1 MAEIGDGAHSLGK
14 ARNRKKLTKLRKS
27 KDEDLRSGLVLPPQ
41 PTTSESSRH
50 YAGEE
55 TKPPLPPLPTGY
67 KQVNYE
73 ETYEKSGL
81 AKHQL
86 NSQPPTYSAANE
98 TSLEHQ
104 NRLLYQKQLSKSVG
118 DNLQQRSKPKFSTLD
133 TKNRLLRPLSSG
145 DLLGKTDE
153 ELILL
158 LIQLKRNQSQLKHT
172 IEKLTLQM
180 TSEDKMS
187 VIEPHKVAEHKRQYE
202 QVKQQLIET
211 QKQYE
216 SQFPLIDMI
225 DNMVRFNSSSRS
237 NLNNLNNPIYG
248 YNAGA
253 GHSGGGLTSNTAN
266 SLSTNNVY
274 ASSTNSK
281 DSGAARNSTSTSY
294 LNRLAGE
301 QTDERSKRVSM
312 NDESDYAESDA
323 NNGTYTNRSST
334 ACAQQL
340 SEITQDLT
348 VRDHQSISTRNTLEI
363 PSHQKP
369 HHAKAGQQQAN
380 GKTTN
385 SKQASEQTSSQAT
398 TTNTLSSVIASVKQM
413 HSNANVQVNQP
424 KQQLNQ
430 QINQATSGGKSRTVL
445 AEEEM
450 QRMKEQQML
459 LEAELER
466 VRTLLL
472 NSQLNVPQSNLDDL
486 SIATTTENHFQA
498 ELEHIDNEINNLNA
512 KKEKLIQSLKRKE
525 HGSQHRAGG
534 YCNASRSKDL
544 EDGTDLFTDDD
555 AIFSTANSIDFERI
569 LDDGL
574 SLCTDVDDLELSK
587 HENEYVQTLQAEHEQ
602 NLKQQEEERRKLERQ
617 QNQMTN
623 ERKRQ
628 EPEQSTSS
636 SNNNEEEDEGTTET
650 TIYKTLRL
658 VKRKYES
665 SKLNKQLTFD
675 SGDIL
680 SIDNKVIEVKRTGNL
695 SDKTETESKLKVR
708 IFCIKCYVTFPDGRS
723 CQVSDIC
730 LDRQMV
736 LMTNFLTFCLFTVPD

>member
-1 MAEIGDGAHSLGK
+1 MHSLGK

-27 KDEDLRSGLVLPPQ
+27 NDEELRTTLILPPA
-41 PTTSESSRH
+41 SANNESSSRH
-50 YAGEE
+50 YAPEE
-55 TKPPLPPLPTGY
+55 AKPPLPPLPTGY
-67 KQVNYE
+67 KQMNYE
-73 ETYEKSGL
+73 ETYEKAYEKGAASL
-81 AKHQL
+81 AMTKHHL
-86 NSQPPTYSAANE
+86 NSKQPKHPSSCHQPPIYPANE

-104 NRLLYQKQLSKSVG
+104 NRLLYQRQLSKSVG
-118 DNLQQRSKPKFSTLD
+118 DNLQQQSKPKFSTLD
-133 TKNRLLRPLSSG
+133 SKSRLLRPLSSG

-180 TSEDKMS
+180 QSEDKMS
-187 VIEPHKVAEHKRQYE
+187 TIEPHKMAEHKLKYE
-202 QVKQQLIET
+202 QVKEQLIET

-216 SQFPLIDMI
+216 NQFPLIDLI
-225 DNMVRFNSSSRS
+225 DNMVKFNSSSRS
-237 NLNNLNNPIYG
+237 NLHNPIYG
-248 YNAGA
+248 YNSAA
-253 GHSGGGLTSNTAN
+253 LSSHSGLTGNTAN

-274 ASSTNSK
+274 ASSTNGK
-281 DSGAARNSTSTSY
+281 DAAARSSTSTSY
-294 LNRLAGE
+294 LNHLGD
-301 QTDERSKRVSM
+301 QTGDRKKRM

-323 NNGTYTNRSST
+323 NNAESTYTNRTST

-340 SEITQDLT
+340 SENQDLT
-348 VRDHQSISTRNTLEI
+348 VRDQSISNRNLEI
-363 PSHQKP
+363 PSTSYKQQ
-369 HHAKAGQQQAN
+369 HH
-380 GKTTN
+380 GKRAPPATN
-385 SKQASEQTSSQAT
+385 SQTNKQSSEQTSSQA

-413 HSNANVQVNQP
+413 HSNSNLQVNQP
-424 KQQLNQ
+424 KHQQP
-430 QINQATSGGKSRTVL
+430 INQAAAASGSSKSKIVL

-450 QRMKEQQML
+450 QRMKEQQIL

-498 ELEHIDNEINNLNA
+498 ELEHIDNEINTLNA

-525 HGSQHRAGG
+525 HGSQNRERGGG
-534 YCNASRSKDL
+534 YCSALRSKELRDL

-555 AIFSTANSIDFERI
+555 AIFSTANSIDFERV

-602 NLKQQEEERRKLERQ
+602 NLKQQEEERKKLELERLHQ
-617 QNQMTN
+617 QAGD
-623 ERKRQ
+623 ERKQ
-628 EPEQSTSS
+628 MEQCKSTSS
-636 SNNNEEEDEGTTET
+636 SNNGEDEGTTET

-680 SIDNKVIEVKRTGNL
+680 RMDNKIIEVKRVGNEADKIEKEKHL
-695 SDKTETESKLKVR
+695 SSADCQQSSKLKVG
-708 IFCIKCYVTFPDGRS
+708 IFS
-723 CQVSDIC
+723 
-730 LDRQMV
+730 
-736 LMTNFLTFCLFTVPD
+736 

>member
-1 MAEIGDGAHSLGK
+1 M
-14 ARNRKKLTKLRKS
+14 TKLRKS
-27 KDEDLRSGLVLPPQ
+27 KDEDLRSGLILPP
-41 PTTSESSRH
+41 PTASESSSSRH
-50 YAGEE
+50 YASEE
-55 TKPPLPPLPTGY
+55 TQKPPLPPLPTGY
-67 KQVNYE
+67 KQMN
-73 ETYEKSGL
+73 YEKSAANL
-81 AKHQL
+81 AMAKRHLNQQQNKHQPP
-86 NSQPPTYSAANE
+86 SQHPPIYSANE

-104 NRLLYQKQLSKSVG
+104 NRLLYQRQLSKSVG
-118 DNLQQRSKPKFSTLD
+118 DNLQQQSKPKFSTLD
-133 TKNRLLRPLSSG
+133 GKSRLLRPLSSG

-180 TSEDKMS
+180 QSEDKMS
-187 VIEPHKVAEHKRQYE
+187 MIEPHKVAEHKLKYE
-202 QVKQQLIET
+202 QVKEQLIEA

-216 SQFPLIDMI
+216 NQFPLIDLI
-225 DNMVRFNSSSRS
+225 DNMVKFNSSSRS
-237 NLNNLNNPIYG
+237 NLNNPIYG
-248 YNAGA
+248 YNVGALA
-253 GHSGGGLTSNTAN
+253 GHGGLTSNTVN

-274 ASSTNSK
+274 ASSTNGK
-281 DSGAARNSTSTSY
+281 DSGAARNSSTSY
-294 LNRLAGE
+294 LNRLSE
-301 QTDERSKRVSM
+301 PTDDRPKRASM

-340 SEITQDLT
+340 SETNQDLT
-348 VRDHQSISTRNTLEI
+348 VRDQSISNRNALEI
-363 PSHQKP
+363 PSASHKKP
-369 HHAKAGQQQAN
+369 HHAKAGQQAGN
-380 GKTTN
+380 SKTN
-385 SKQASEQTSSQAT
+385 SKQASEPTSSQAT

-413 HSNANVQVNQP
+413 HSNANLQVNQQ
-424 KQQLNQ
+424 KS
-430 QINQATSGGKSRTVL
+430 INQAAAAGGLSKSRTVL

-472 NSQLNVPQSNLDDL
+472 NSQLNVPQANLDDL

-498 ELEHIDNEINNLNA
+498 ELEYIDNEINNLNA

-525 HGSQHRAGG
+525 HAGSQRAG
-534 YCNASRSKDL
+534 YCNAVGSKDL

-555 AIFSTANSIDFERI
+555 AIFSTANSIDFERV

-617 QNQMTN
+617 QHQVAN

-628 EPEQSTSS
+628 ESEQCKSTSS
-636 SNNNEEEDEGTTET
+636 SNNNDDDEGTTET

-680 SIDNKVIEVKRTGNL
+680 SIDNKVIEVKRAGNQ
-695 SDKTETESKLKVR
+695 SDKTEQEKHLLSADGQQSGKLKVG
-708 IFCIKCYVTFPDGRS
+708 IFPR
-723 CQVSDIC
+723 
-730 LDRQMV
+730 
-736 LMTNFLTFCLFTVPD
+736 